1 MKKKVIAL
9 MVICSMIAGCAEMV
23 PEPPGEEKE
32 NTVTTTGWN
41 VMSGNYT
48 VLVGDNN
55 STTPTIV
62 LGNSST
68 WLEIN
73 KITLNATHLSFEV
86 IDNAIVFSNYSFTI
100 DGYANQSG
108 YLFSSGYAPDIGNA
122 TIYTPSF
129 PYDITV
135 AYYCEYKEWVGNE

>member
-23 PEPPGEEKE
+23 PEPPGEENE

-86 IDNAIVFSNYSFTI
+86 IDNAIVFSNYSFNSCVNST
-100 DGYANQSG
+100 NCS
-108 YLFSSGYAPDIGNA
+108 
-122 TIYTPSF
+122 
-129 PYDITV
+129 
-135 AYYCEYKEWVGNE
+135 